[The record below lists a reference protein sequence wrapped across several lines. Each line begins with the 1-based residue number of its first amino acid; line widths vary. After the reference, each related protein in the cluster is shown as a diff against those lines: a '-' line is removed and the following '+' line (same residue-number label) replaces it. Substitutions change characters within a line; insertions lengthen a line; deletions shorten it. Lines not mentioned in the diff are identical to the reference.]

1 MSADPCVKR
10 KIILAL
16 VWIIRNILRNILI
29 FRTTEMGFKTGI
41 TGERENR
48 RELNSE
54 DKWGFIAREESIGLS
69 EWKIAK
75 RSHHQG

>member
-1 MSADPCVKR
+1 MCKR

-41 TGERENR
+41 TGER
-48 RELNSE
+48 REQE
-54 DKWGFIAREESIGLS
+54 RA
-69 EWKIAK
+69 
-75 RSHHQG
+75 QQ